1 MNSYGSD
8 GALAGSA
15 YWDPEGSGDVF
26 SIPGAGAGVWRV
38 ERSMFSNASR
48 LWIESVP
55 DVIGASAEAFEP
67 AD

>member
-15 YWDPEGSGDVF
+15 YWDPEGSGEVF
-26 SIPGAGAGVWRV
+26 RLSGAGAGVWRV

-48 LWIESVP
+48 IWIEGVP

>member
-1 MNSYGSD
+1 MNAYGSD

-15 YWDPEGSGDVF
+15 YWDPEGAGEVF
-26 SIPGAGAGVWRV
+26 RISGAGAGVWRV

>member
-8 GALAGSA
+8 GALADSA
-15 YWDPEGSGDVF
+15 YWDPEGAGEVF
-26 SIPGAGAGVWRV
+26 RLSGAGAGVWRV